1 MFELQPMAAEFYR
14 SQTRRSTLM
23 VCVILAASCF
33 LMANLSIFL
42 FGEPGGD
49 NNFRWNLAGVI
60 AGLLLTIALV
70 RKVLWEQPWMAAAVY
85 GLRLKHQLMKITN
98 MLHQVEAAVAEEDPT
113 AMKVLRF
120 YHLGLIQ
127 MHTLEGNQTAIS
139 DLVKGVDRH
148 LERMTA
154 MGLAPEQNR
163 LEQVWLDQ
171 ISQRWRH
178 LKRR

>member
-14 SQTRRSTLM
+14 SQTRRSTLV

-85 GLRLKHQLMKITN
+85 GLRLKRQLMKITN

-127 MHTLEGNQTAIS
+127 MHTLEGNSTAIS
-139 DLVKGVDRH
+139 DMVRQIDQHR
-148 LERMTA
+148 ERLIDQGMD
-154 MGLAPEQNR
+154 PEQNR
-163 LEQVWLDQ
+163 LDPAWLED
-171 ISQRWRH
+171 IASRWRQA
-178 LKRR
+178 KR